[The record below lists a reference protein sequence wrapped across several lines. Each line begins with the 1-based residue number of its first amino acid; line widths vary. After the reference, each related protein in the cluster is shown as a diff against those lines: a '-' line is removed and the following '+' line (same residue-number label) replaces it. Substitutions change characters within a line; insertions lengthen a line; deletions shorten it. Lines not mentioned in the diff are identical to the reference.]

1 MIQLFATLQVL
12 GVQAMRYLDD
22 QVDVIDRARTDRGS
36 ITIEQV
42 LWAVA
47 IIGLAGLVI
56 GIVTTFVKN
65 EADKIGK

>member
-12 GVQAMRYLDD
+12 STHAISYLDD
-22 QVDVIDRARTDRGS
+22 QVEVIGRAREDRGS

-47 IIGLAGLVI
+47 IIALAGTVI
-56 GIVTTFVKN
+56 GIVTSYVKGKAN
-65 EADKIGK
+65 EIK

>member
-12 GVQAMRYLDD
+12 GAQAMRYLDD
-22 QVDVIDRARTDRGS
+22 QVDVVSRARADRGS

-47 IIGLAGLVI
+47 IIALAGTVI
-56 GIVTTFVKN
+56 GIVTSYVKGKAN
-65 EADKIGK
+65 EIK